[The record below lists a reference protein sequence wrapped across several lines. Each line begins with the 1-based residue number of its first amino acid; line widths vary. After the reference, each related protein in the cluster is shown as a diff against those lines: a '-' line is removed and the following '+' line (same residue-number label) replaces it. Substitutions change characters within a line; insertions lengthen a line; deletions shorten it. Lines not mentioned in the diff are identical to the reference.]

1 MKRKILIGLGILT
14 FLATVHLLGLA
25 FYARPVTFARPIDL
39 NRQDCRIGVMAG
51 GDSERIGRRVYAR
64 AQIVGFDD
72 FEDAF
77 TALLGGG
84 IDGFVYSDHVLNVG
98 LRAYPNRFKMLDE
111 SLGDKQAVVLLSPQR
126 GDLLPEL
133 NKFIANCRQIGV
145 YDEMVARWCQNDT
158 YEGMPEIPEADGSK
172 GVLKVGTSGEQE
184 PSSFVD
190 DAGHV
195 TGFDVEFARRFAQM
209 MGLKPEIVCMP
220 NGAILEA
227 LNNGELDMVVDNYT
241 VTEAIPGI
249 RSSDDYFDSEMK
261 VLVRSGDEER
271 MSLGSTRLGYSKRFL
286 TDPRLVLIIR
296 GILTTTSVLL
306 MTLLVTLAIASGVIV
321 LERQLKPQYGGYM
334 MTVIHVV
341 RLIPPPIVLLVFA
354 IFTPMG
360 LSGVA
365 FVLALAV
372 GFAARI
378 VPVLKLPMIEALP
391 FLRNRAIDLLHWSTV
406 GGLLMVCDL
415 VFACDLVFG
424 RSLLALGPL
433 VSVATAY
440 VLVGWGIEILF
451 RKLEEKLKK

>member
-14 FLATVHLLGLA
+14 FLATIHLLGLA
-25 FYARPVTFARPIDL
+25 FYERPVTFAHPMDL
-39 NRQDCRIGVMAG
+39 NRQDCRIGVMSG

-64 AQIVGFDD
+64 AQIVGFED

-84 IDGFVYSDHVLNVG
+84 IDGFVYADHVLNVG

-111 SLGDKQAVVLLSPQR
+111 SLGEKQAVVLLSPQR

-158 YEGMPEIPEADGSK
+158 YEGMPDIPEADGSR
-172 GVLKVGTSGEQE
+172 GILKVGTSGEQE

-241 VTEAIPGI
+241 VSEAIPGI

-296 GILTTTSVLL
+296 GILTTVSVLL
-306 MTLLVTLAIASGVIV
+306 MTLLVTLALASGVI
-321 LERQLKPQYGGYM
+321 LIERRIGPIRGKYL
-334 MTVIHVV
+334 MTAIHII
-341 RLIPPPIVLLVFA
+341 RLIPPPIVLLIFA
-354 IFTPMG
+354 IFTPMR

-365 FVLALAV
+365 FVLALSV

-378 VPVLKLPMIEALP
+378 VPVLKLPLSEGLP
-391 FLRNRAIDLLHWSTV
+391 FLRNRAIDLVHWSTV
-406 GGLLMVCDL
+406 GGLLMVCDM

-433 VSVATAY
+433 VSVATGY
-440 VLVGWGIEILF
+440 VLIGWGLERGFAYLE
-451 RKLEEKLKK
+451 RKIRK